1 MDGAEGNKEKKVPAG
16 QKPLRKSESFTEVKI
31 KCLRMKFAQK
41 DASKRQGGSLSMK
54 KLSRYIELKF
64 EWLGWHEEPAMSVWL
79 WSPNRHLPSG
89 SELPTM

>member
-64 EWLGWHEEPAMSVWL
+64 EWLGWHEEPAMS
-79 WSPNRHLPSG
+79 G
-89 SELPTM
+89 CGAQIGI